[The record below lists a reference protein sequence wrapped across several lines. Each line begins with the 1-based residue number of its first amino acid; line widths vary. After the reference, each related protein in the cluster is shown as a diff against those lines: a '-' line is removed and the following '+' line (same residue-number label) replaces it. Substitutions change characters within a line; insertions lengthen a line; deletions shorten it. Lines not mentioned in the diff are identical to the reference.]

1 MRKSFEKIKRVI
13 ESCTLIQ
20 QIKPC
25 KRLLSN
31 YQAMYHMTDEDG
43 YVRMLNDI
51 LRGKELELTD
61 KFTL

>member
-1 MRKSFEKIKRVI
+1 MRKSFEKIKKVI

-25 KRLLSN
+25 NELLTN
-31 YQAMYHMTDEDG
+31 YKEIHQLSDEDG
-43 YVRMLNDI
+43 SVIMLNDI
-51 LRGKELELTD
+51 LKQKELELTD

>member
-1 MRKSFEKIKRVI
+1 MRKSFEKIKTVI

-20 QIKPC
+20 QIRPC

-31 YQAMYHMTDEDG
+31 YQAMYHITVEDG
-43 YVRMLNDI
+43 SVRMLNDI
-51 LRGKELELTD
+51 LREKELELTD